1 MKNMIPYLVGHSVVN
16 WYTKYNYKHQFYIIC
31 DVLCIFDELPIALW
45 ITTYTSMGECYIIL
59 SWPPGQQIKIAT
71 IACVCGLKDQASQGL
86 MLF

>member
-1 MKNMIPYLVGHSVVN
+1 M
-16 WYTKYNYKHQFYIIC
+16 
-31 DVLCIFDELPIALW
+31 LCIFDELPIALW

-86 MLF
+86 MLFKCIERIFTFKIVKSAQLRPGL